1 MPRRTWPH
9 ARAVGRWYK
18 VDMLKKWFGAKPS
31 AQTKPDESVDEM
43 RRRAQHRLIGAVV
56 LVGLGVVGFPLV
68 FDTNPRPLDVDMPIV
83 IPNQDSVPALALPP
97 ATSSLADGAVTEPT
111 AGPATEPVALPTA
124 APIAEP
130 TVAAAPAP
138 PAPPPQ
144 PSAQAANANRAPA
157 QPQADLRVVVQVG
170 SFTDARSVRR
180 VRQRLERA
188 GLKTYTQVI
197 RRNGQRLTRVR
208 LGPFDEQAKA
218 EAAAAKARA
227 LGLDVELLRL

>member
-1 MPRRTWPH
+1 
-9 ARAVGRWYK
+9 
-18 VDMLKKWFGAKPS
+18 MLKKWFGAKPS
-31 AQTKPDESVDEM
+31 AQAKPDESVDEM

-97 ATSSLADGAVTEPT
+97 VTSLPAGAVSQ
-111 AGPATEPVALPTA
+111 PTA
-124 APIAEP
+124 APAAEPVTKPAATPIAEP
-130 TVAAAPAP
+130 AAAATPKA
-138 PAPPPQ
+138 PQ
-144 PSAQAANANRAPA
+144 PAAQAANAKPAPT
-157 QPQADLRVVVQVG
+157 QPQASVRVVVQVG
-170 SFTDARSVRR
+170 SFTDAGSVRR

-208 LGPFDEQAKA
+208 VGPFDEQAKA
-218 EAAAAKARA
+218 EAAAAKVRA

>member
-1 MPRRTWPH
+1 
-9 ARAVGRWYK
+9 
-18 VDMLKKWFGAKPS
+18 MLKKWFGAKPS
-31 AQTKPDESVDEM
+31 AQAKPDESVDEM

-97 ATSSLADGAVTEPT
+97 VTSLPAGAVSQ
-111 AGPATEPVALPTA
+111 PTA
-124 APIAEP
+124 APAAEPVTKPAATPIAEP
-130 TVAAAPAP
+130 VAAAAPA
-138 PAPPPQ
+138 ATQ
-144 PSAQAANANRAPA
+144 PGAQAANAKPAPP
-157 QPQADLRVVVQVG
+157 QPQASVRVVVQVG

-208 LGPFDEQAKA
+208 VGPFDEQAKA
-218 EAAAAKARA
+218 EAAAAKVRA

>member
-1 MPRRTWPH
+1 
-9 ARAVGRWYK
+9 
-18 VDMLKKWFGAKPS
+18 MLKKWFGVKPS
-31 AQTKPDESVDEM
+31 AQAKPDESVDEM

-97 ATSSLADGAVTEPT
+97 VTSLPAGAVSQ
-111 AGPATEPVALPTA
+111 PTA
-124 APIAEP
+124 APAAEPVTKPAAKSIAEP
-130 TVAAAPAP
+130 VAAATPKA
-138 PAPPPQ
+138 PQ
-144 PSAQAANANRAPA
+144 PAAQAANAKPAPP
-157 QPQADLRVVVQVG
+157 QPQASVRVVVQVG

-208 LGPFDEQAKA
+208 VGPFDEQAKA
-218 EAAAAKARA
+218 EAAAAKVRA

>member
-1 MPRRTWPH
+1 
-9 ARAVGRWYK
+9 
-18 VDMLKKWFGAKPS
+18 MLKKWFGAKPS
-31 AQTKPDESVDEM
+31 AQAKPDESVDEM

-97 ATSSLADGAVTEPT
+97 VTSLPAGAVSQ
-111 AGPATEPVALPTA
+111 PTA
-124 APIAEP
+124 APAAEPVTKPAATPIAEP
-130 TVAAAPAP
+130 AAAAAPA
-138 PAPPPQ
+138 ATQ
-144 PSAQAANANRAPA
+144 PGAQAANAKPAPP
-157 QPQADLRVVVQVG
+157 QPQASVRVVVQVG

-208 LGPFDEQAKA
+208 VGPFDEQAKA
-218 EAAAAKARA
+218 EAAAAKVRA